1 MEPAL
6 LHARTWACAHICVA
20 FYADAG
26 WLLHRTI
33 GAIVG
38 LMAEVAGIAYFPASS
53 LRFLVD
59 RRSTDQRR

>member
-33 GAIVG
+33 GANTPIVG
-38 LMAEVAGIAYFPASS
+38 LMAEVAGIACFPASS

-59 RRSTDQRR
+59 